1 MNKIKALIRRFW
13 EMETIR
19 FLFVSCVNTCVGFV
33 LTLFFGD
40 VLKLPD
46 PLPVVLNYVCC
57 SPFAYFMQARVAFRT
72 KMVLPRYFAY
82 LSSSVPN
89 VLMLSAFTSLFEYKM
104 KLPHL
109 IGYGLSYVIV
119 IPVMFVVVKFI
130 VQPSS
135 DRKKRRQEKAEKKK
149 NS

>member
-1 MNKIKALIRRFW
+1 
-13 EMETIR
+13 
-19 FLFVSCVNTCVGFV
+19 
-33 LTLFFGD
+33 
-40 VLKLPD
+40 
-46 PLPVVLNYVCC
+46 
-57 SPFAYFMQARVAFRT
+57 MQARVAFRT